1 MKKIM
6 MSFFFVVTPLVAFAV
21 GGTPAPKNDLQIYKN
36 EELRY
41 TVSVPA
47 SWIQRDQKIP
57 GNSSVIEFISPK
69 HEGSLLV
76 MPAQESGGCKE
87 TLKKLETERK
97 LTNVLP
103 ANQRNIPPE
112 ELKNAHAQEGV
123 RAQYDFPTTEKVQ
136 AVQQNA
142 WCLRKGV
149 EKRILLGTFQKRN
162 SPELFEAI
170 FKSFAFLDK
179 K

>member
-1 MKKIM
+1 MFI
-6 MSFFFVVTPLVAFAV
+6 SFAALAADTASTSKA
-21 GGTPAPKNDLQIYKN
+21 DLQIYKN
-36 EELRY
+36 ETLHY
-41 TVSVPA
+41 SVSVPA
-47 SWIQRDQKIP
+47 SWIRRDQKIP
-57 GNSSVIEFISPK
+57 GHSAVIEFISPK

-76 MPAQESGGCKE
+76 MPSEEGGDCKE

-103 ANQRNIPPE
+103 AAQRTIAAEN
-112 ELKNAHAQEGV
+112 LKNAHAQEGLK
-123 RAQYDFPTTEKVQ
+123 AQYDFSSTEAKVQ
-136 AVQQNA
+136 PVQQNA
-142 WCLRKGV
+142 WCLRKGN
-149 EKRILLGTFQKRN
+149 EKRILLGTFRKTN